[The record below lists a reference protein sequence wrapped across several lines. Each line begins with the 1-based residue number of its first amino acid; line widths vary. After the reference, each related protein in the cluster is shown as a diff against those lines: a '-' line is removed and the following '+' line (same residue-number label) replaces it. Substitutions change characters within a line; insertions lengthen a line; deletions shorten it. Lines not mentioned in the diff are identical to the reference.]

1 MAKKVEALIKPEL
14 LVWARES
21 AGFYQEAVAKKL
33 HIKPEKLG
41 AWEKGEKRPT
51 VKQLR
56 KLGQIYKRPLVVF
69 YLQEKPLDFQPLRDF
84 RQISGLSSFRNIAQL
99 NFEIRRAAFRRQAA
113 LNLLDDLNDKPP
125 DFQPKINISDDPET
139 VGLKIRNILGISLEE
154 QSEWST
160 DYQAFNWWRAAI
172 ERNGVLVFQCSG
184 IKTEEMRGFSITQ
197 FPLPVIG
204 LNIRDAPKGRIFTL
218 LHELAHIMLRESGI
232 CDIQEEYERHPAE
245 QEFEVFCNNVAGA
258 ALVPKEYLLSEGIV
272 ATKSDTEAWAN
283 DDLTALSRKFK
294 ASREVIL
301 RRLLISG
308 RATEQFYRLKREQF
322 KEEYE
327 KLKKKPEGFV
337 PPYLKV
343 ISGAGLTFVRLVLNG
358 YHQEKIT
365 SSDVSDY
372 LEINLKHLP
381 KIESE
386 ATLKFG
392 AAY

>member
-1 MAKKVEALIKPEL
+1 MAKKVEALVKPAL

-21 AGFYQEAVAKKL
+21 AGFSQEAVAKKL

-56 KLGQIYKRPLVVF
+56 KLGQIYKRPLAVF

-125 DFQPKINISDDPET
+125 DFQPKINISDDSEA
-139 VGLKIRNILGISLEE
+139 VGFKIRDIMGISLEE

-172 ERNGVLVFQCSG
+172 ERNGILVFQCSG

-218 LHELAHIMLRESGI
+218 LHELTHIMLGESGI
-232 CDIQEEYERHPAE
+232 CDIQEEYQRHPSE
-245 QEFEVFCNNVAGA
+245 QEFEVFCNNAAGA
-258 ALVPKEYLLSEGIV
+258 ALVPKEYLLNESIV
-272 ATKSDTEAWAN
+272 AAKSDIEAWT
-283 DDLTALSRKFK
+283 DDELTALSRKFK

-308 RATEQFYRLKREQF
+308 RTTEQFYRFKREQF
-322 KEEYE
+322 QVEYE

-337 PPYLKV
+337 PPYLKA

-365 SSDVSDY
+365 SSDLSDY
-372 LEINLKHLP
+372 LEIKLKHLP